1 MGQIVGNEE
10 RTSYAASMKVVWS
23 NEALFDIADLRD
35 YIAGDD
41 PKAASRVLLAIVQ
54 TIEKTLAE
62 NPHIGRPGRAPD
74 TRELVIPRTPFV
86 IPYRIRGTVLQI
98 LRVYHEARRW
108 PDHF

>member
-10 RTSYAASMKVVWS
+10 RAPYAASMKVRWS

-35 YIAGDD
+35 YIAGES
-41 PKAASRVLLAIVQ
+41 PKAASRVVLSIVRVVK
-54 TIEKTLAE
+54 ILAE
-62 NPHIGRPGRAPD
+62 NPHIGRPGRVPD
-74 TRELVIPRTPFV
+74 TRELVISRTPFV